1 MNYSKV
7 YLDAFGY
14 ELPPNVV
21 TSADLEKRLEPVYDA
36 LHFQQGQL
44 EAITGI
50 RERRFWDAGF
60 KMHDG
65 AVKAG
70 RKALASSGISPSDVG
85 MLIYGGVCRRF
96 ENGTDPSRRY

>member
-1 MNYSKV
+1 MLYSKV
-7 YLDAFGY
+7 YIESFGY

-21 TSADLEKRLEPVYDA
+21 TSNDLEKRLKPVYDA

-50 RERRFWDAGF
+50 RERRFWDPGF
-60 KMHDG
+60 KMHAG

-70 RKALASSGISPSDVG
+70 RKALRAAGISASEIG
-85 MLIYGGVCRRF
+85 MFAAII
-96 ENGTDPSRRY
+96 